1 MEETQEEKRRIGPC
15 GVAVK
20 NKGAVFRK
28 TGPISAA
35 LLRSSGTSGKLF
47 SEP

>member
-1 MEETQEEKRRIGPC
+1 MEETQEEKRRTGSC

-28 TGPISAA
+28 TGQISAA
-35 LLRSSGTSGKLF
+35 LLRSSVTLGKFF
-47 SEP
+47 SDP